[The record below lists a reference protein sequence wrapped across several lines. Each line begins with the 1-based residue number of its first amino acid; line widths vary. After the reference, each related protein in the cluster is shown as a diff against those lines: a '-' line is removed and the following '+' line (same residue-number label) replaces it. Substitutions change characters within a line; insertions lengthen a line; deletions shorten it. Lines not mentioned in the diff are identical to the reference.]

1 MKLYKSIIVVA
12 AQALLIKAE
21 KVTFKVLAV
30 NGTPYVNIGGKQY
43 EMTLKEYPL
52 FKTEIDVDLPVDYN
66 YGIVY
71 ADGNADQES
80 FTRNR
85 KKGEDS
91 LNEFYDR
98 QVTVVKHPLLPKAF
112 KSFEYYKP
120 SKLFDDTH
128 VDTIIIK
135 CDPNDLQ
142 NMYQNPT
149 NRELETQAEVIYAS
163 PYTVKT
169 FKQAKF
175 SLSGQSTRKVPKLSY
190 KLSNLKTEKNKELYN
205 RTSIKLRAEH
215 MDPSFLRDKIYGD
228 ILNTLGAPA
237 AQNKFAR
244 VFINGEAVGL
254 FDLSDDISNNRYL
267 RETFNK
273 GEKYKT
279 TNPLFK
285 ADYCAHCEVGAVYA
299 DLGYHGEDA
308 TDLMYAAYIYK
319 GKEELTGGD
328 DSAQVAKEIIPLTK
342 EINAYATG
350 SSNKMP
356 IDIDSFLK
364 FMVVEFLNGAMDNF
378 WSKPGNYFLFKD
390 NEKNKWF
397 FHDADF
403 HYSFGVGGE
412 QDLMMNILLSQY
424 PPGFD
429 EIPKDRPPLDAMLS
443 RQENKDKFNEIFQR
457 LFKTSYHKESLFPR
471 IDSLASLIREDVG
484 WDFSL
489 QGVNQAADQE
499 DTQLEYTVEDFDQ
512 QVTSVENNGKYG
524 IVPLK
529 HFIGTRINL
538 ISNELG
544 IKIPEKVDDSLGY
557 YENPSSS
564 GLSLTACWSVISIL
578 IVLVSYIIY

>member
-1 MKLYKSIIVVA
+1 
-12 AQALLIKAE
+12 
-21 KVTFKVLAV
+21 V
-30 NGTPYVNIGGKQY
+30 NGTPYVKIGGNQY

-52 FKTEIDVDLPVDYN
+52 YKAEVDVDLPVEYN

-71 ADGNADQES
+71 ADGTADQES
-80 FTRNR
+80 FTRKR
-85 KKGEDS
+85 QKGDDA

-98 QVTVVKHPLLPKAF
+98 QVTIVNHPLLPRAF
-112 KSFEYYKP
+112 EAFEYYKP
-120 SKLFDDTH
+120 SKLFDDNH
-128 VDTIIIK
+128 VDTIIIN
-135 CDPNDLQ
+135 CNPTDLQ

-190 KLSNLKTEKNKELYN
+190 KLSNLKTENNKELYN

-228 ILNTLGAPA
+228 ILNSLGAPA

-254 FDLSDDISNNRYL
+254 FNVSDDISNNRYL

-285 ADYCAHCEVGAVYA
+285 ADYCAHCAIGAVYA
-299 DLGYHGEDA
+299 DLGYHGDDPK
-308 TDLMYAAYIYK
+308 DLMYAAYIYK
-319 GKEELTGGD
+319 GKEETAEGD

-350 SSNKMP
+350 NSDNMP

-364 FMVVEFLNGAMDNF
+364 YMIVEFLNGAMDNF
-378 WSKPGNYFLFKD
+378 WSKPGNYYLFKD
-390 NEKNKWF
+390 LEKNKWF
-397 FHDADF
+397 FHDVDF

-412 QDLMMNILLSQY
+412 QDLMLNILLSQY

-429 EIPKDRPPLDAMLS
+429 DIPKDRPPLDAMLS
-443 RQENKDKFNEIFQR
+443 RQENKNKFNEIFQR

-471 IDSLASLIREDVG
+471 IDSLVSLIREDVE

-489 QGVNQAADQE
+489 PGVNQSTEQE
-499 DTQLEYTVEDFDQ
+499 DAELNYTVDDFMQ
-512 QVTSVENNGKYG
+512 QVTSVENDGRYG

-529 HFIGTRINL
+529 HFISTRINL
-538 ISNELG
+538 ISKELG
-544 IKIPEKVDDSLGY
+544 IQIPEKVDDSLGY
-557 YENPSSS
+557 VENPSQSS
-564 GLSLTACWSVISIL
+564 GLSLTACWSIISIL
-578 IVLVSYIIY
+578 IILVTYIIY